1 MSFFKDVIGQED
13 VKQLLIHSA
22 KNGKM
27 PHAVLLTGPAG
38 SGKLPVA
45 LAVARYLLCHHPA
58 ENDACGQCNSCKMM
72 DHLAHPDM
80 HFAFPVVRK
89 KAGRD
94 VVCDEFLPQWPVDG
108 HAYQPGVLFE
118 EFAPLIRQQGT
129 VGLDTVV
136 DGTSPGIFLL

>member
-45 LAVARYLLCHHPA
+45 LAVHVIFFVIIL
-58 ENDACGQCNSCKMM
+58 QKMM
-72 DHLAHPDM
+72 RA
-80 HFAFPVVRK
+80 ANV
-89 KAGRD
+89 
-94 VVCDEFLPQWPVDG
+94 
-108 HAYQPGVLFE
+108 
-118 EFAPLIRQQGT
+118 IRAR
-129 VGLDTVV
+129 
-136 DGTSPGIFLL
+136 

>member
-80 HFAFPVVRK
+80 HFSFS
-89 KAGRD
+89 G
-94 VVCDEFLPQWPVDG
+94 
-108 HAYQPGVLFE
+108 
-118 EFAPLIRQQGT
+118 GT
-129 VGLDTVV
+129 
-136 DGTSPGIFLL
+136 

>member
-1 MSFFKDVIGQED
+1 MSDCIVVTAKEEPDFTEQYVVFKDVIGQED

-58 ENDACGQCNSCKMM
+58 EMM
-72 DHLAHPDM
+72 RA
-80 HFAFPVVRK
+80 ANV
-89 KAGRD
+89 
-94 VVCDEFLPQWPVDG
+94 
-108 HAYQPGVLFE
+108 
-118 EFAPLIRQQGT
+118 IRAR
-129 VGLDTVV
+129 
-136 DGTSPGIFLL
+136 

>member
-22 KNGKM
+22 RNGKM
-27 PHAVLLTGPAG
+27 PHAVLLTGPSG
-38 SGKLPVA
+38 SGKLPIA

-94 VVCDEFLPQWPVDG
+94 VVLS
-108 HAYQPGVLFE
+108 
-118 EFAPLIRQQGT
+118 LIH
-129 VGLDTVV
+129 
-136 DGTSPGIFLL
+136 I

>member
-22 KNGKM
+22 RNGKM
-27 PHAVLLTGPAG
+27 PHAVLLTGPSG
-38 SGKLPVA
+38 SGKLPIA

-94 VVCDEFLPQWPVDG
+94 VVCDEFLPQWREMLG
-108 HAYQPGVLFE
+108 
-118 EFAPLIRQQGT
+118 RN
-129 VGLDTVV
+129 
-136 DGTSPGIFLL
+136 S

>member
-45 LAVARYLLCHHPA
+45 LAVARYLL
-58 ENDACGQCNSCKMM
+58 
-72 DHLAHPDM
+72 
-80 HFAFPVVRK
+80 
-89 KAGRD
+89 
-94 VVCDEFLPQWPVDG
+94 
-108 HAYQPGVLFE
+108 
-118 EFAPLIRQQGT
+118 
-129 VGLDTVV
+129 
-136 DGTSPGIFLL
+136 